1 MVYFLENWDKFLN
14 SKIKIKCYNANSWQ
28 ILPNLDMFRVL
39 GQVLGRSCWQFLGV
53 LTNLVALAAKSFWGW
68 SPRSATSPKWKRNKR
83 LMRTCEEL
91 SRTTFVA
98 K

>member
-1 MVYFLENWDKFLN
+1 MRRTMVYFLENWDKFSN

-53 LTNLVALAAKSFWGW
+53 LTNLVAIAAKSFLGMI
-68 SPRSATSPKWKRNKR
+68 PQKCYITKMEKK
-83 LMRTCEEL
+83 
-91 SRTTFVA
+91 
-98 K
+98 